1 LERYR
6 LWLEDGG
13 VALSVIEQHR
23 IPMAGHVLGLH
34 LKPHSQLNL
43 DSDLDKAMDYVWAK
57 NLSEYWTSNCR
68 HSLNWF
74 RRFLCEER
82 GIELAE
88 YAPPYTNVE
97 RYKNGL
103 PDWLVEALEQFL
115 RLRQANWRKSH
126 KDASMMQAWAKYT
139 HLCRWLFDN
148 VDISELPDIQQ
159 RHVYAYMDAMLA
171 RGYATSSVNGF
182 LYCFHEVL
190 RFMQSRGT
198 EVPQV
203 LLAVRGLKVPERLPR
218 FLTDEQVLKVRA
230 DLEKRVKEAR
240 TPAKIRDS
248 LLDRAAFYLLWHGGL
263 RLGELELLSITDL
276 NLSKRKLV
284 VRQGKGLKDR
294 SVYLTEVAVC
304 ALEEYLAVRGPGKSD
319 HAFLYRFKPLCK
331 DLIRDRTKA
340 AGKRTGVKVTP
351 HMLRHTFGTQ
361 LVNAGCRITTIQALL
376 GHQRLN
382 STMTYA
388 RVHDQTVARDYYSA
402 MLTIEGRLQQPH
414 HSKPE
419 QMPDAIRPLEQPP
432 KHLNGHILELV
443 NALATTDLDSR
454 QIQLVNQLRTL
465 IPD

>member
-1 LERYR
+1 
-6 LWLEDGG
+6 
-13 VALSVIEQHR
+13 
-23 IPMAGHVLGLH
+23 
-34 LKPHSQLNL
+34 
-43 DSDLDKAMDYVWAK
+43 
-57 NLSEYWTSNCR
+57 
-68 HSLNWF
+68 
-74 RRFLCEER
+74 LCEER

-376 GHQRLN
+376 GHQLHNPGHADHRFRRMPITDSGHADHRFRPCRSVRCPGSIHLPGTTLDN
-382 STMTYA
+382 LIQMG
-388 RVHDQTVARDYYSA
+388 HPLCEQTQGGNDVPKGIIHAKNRRNFATEIRGWAVAPGHSPELLGLAEHGQRIRD
-402 MLTIEGRLQQPH
+402 PC
-414 HSKPE
+414 
-419 QMPDAIRPLEQPP
+419 
-432 KHLNGHILELV
+432 
-443 NALATTDLDSR
+443 
-454 QIQLVNQLRTL
+454 
-465 IPD
+465 